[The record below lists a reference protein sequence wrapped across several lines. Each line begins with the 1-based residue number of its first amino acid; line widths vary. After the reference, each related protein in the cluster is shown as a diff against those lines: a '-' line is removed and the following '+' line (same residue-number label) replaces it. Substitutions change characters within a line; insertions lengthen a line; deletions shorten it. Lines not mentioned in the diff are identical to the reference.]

1 MTIINA
7 YLNLVPV
14 TLMQSVIYAFAA
26 LGIMIPFRLLSFP
39 DLTVEGSFP
48 FGGCVAAA
56 LIASGIDPALATLA
70 AICAGVFA
78 GVITAAIH
86 LTLRLNTLLC
96 GILVLTMLFSINI
109 RTMGRPNVP
118 LFAYSSL
125 FDNVLG
131 AVTNSLGARIA
142 LVAALLAAVS
152 FALFWFFKTEAGMA
166 VRAVGASPTMARA
179 QGISVAYYTL
189 LGLGISGGL
198 CAGAGALLAQHQA
211 FADVGMGFGVLVNG
225 LASVI
230 VGEQLLGR
238 GTLGR
243 QLLAPVVGA
252 IVYYQIVSLALA
264 LGLQPFDLKLL
275 TGLFVLAML
284 GISRLAG
291 RGAMLADR

>member
-1 MTIINA
+1 MTILNA

-56 LIASGIDPALATLA
+56 LIAAGVNPFAATALAIL
-70 AICAGVFA
+70 AGVGA
-78 GVITAAIH
+78 GLVTAAIN

-109 RTMGRPNVP
+109 RTMGRPNTP
-118 LFAYSSL
+118 LFAYSSI
-125 FDNVLG
+125 FDILIG
-131 AVTNSLGARIA
+131 PNSNALEPRIA
-142 LVAALLAAVS
+142 IVFALLAAVAL
-152 FALFWFFKTEAGMA
+152 ALFWFFKTEAGMA

-179 QGISVAYYTL
+179 QGISVAHYTL
-189 LGLGISGGL
+189 LGLGIAGGL

-211 FADVGMGFGVLVNG
+211 FADVSMGFGVLVNG

-230 VGEQLLGR
+230 VGEQLVGR

-252 IVYYQIVSLALA
+252 IVYFQIVSLALA
-264 LGLQPFDLKLL
+264 LGMQPFDLKLL
-275 TGLFVLAML
+275 TGVFVLAML
-284 GISRLAG
+284 GISRFAG
-291 RGAMLADR
+291 RGAVLADR